1 MPTPFGVSTDRRGDG
16 TVVLNVSGELDLS
29 NVEALTDAIAAALSR
44 HGQEAGR
51 LTVDLAAVEYLDS
64 AAIHAL
70 FDHAAQIRRIVAN
83 PILMSVLTI
92 SGLTSVVEVTAA
104 EAG

>member
-1 MPTPFGVSTDRRGDG
+1 MPTPVEVRTDRRGDG
-16 TVVLNVSGELDLS
+16 TVVLSVTGELDLS
-29 NVEALTDAIAAALSR
+29 NVEAFSNAIAAALSR

-51 LTVDLAAVEYLDS
+51 LAVDLAAVEYLDS
-64 AAIHAL
+64 AAINAL

-92 SGLTSVVEVTAA
+92 SGLTSVVEVAAA
-104 EAG
+104 EAD